1 MIKRGLLWLP
11 LFFLLGLLLS
21 SPSHAAASSFLKAN
35 VEYGQFKSLFSM
47 KDPVMIKDGRVLLPL
62 REIGDILGL
71 KVHWNQPQQ
80 RASLYGVNLELTLQ
94 LGSDVVYLNKKQK
107 KLKTSAE
114 VINGKL
120 YIPLRFVAEAVN
132 EDVKWNSNTKTL
144 SVGSNYVVGT
154 DKGIT
159 FWLNR
164 KNGEFYQAIGNKVPS
179 FIGTLEI
186 RGGELRHLQVQRLS
200 DNSSYVRLY
209 EAEGMSELGK
219 RSGQIFVKNGQ
230 IIKEAHFEFIGH
242 YPDTNA
248 YNLYD
253 LRDKVLFSD
262 GKHAEFLNHE
272 GEVVAYYNLGE
283 LTGKEDEIYM
293 IEYITD
299 YYMILREYGTQHLI
313 LYHRMREITAYV
325 HELLP
330 LPPTE
335 KQFLEEVALDRN
347 NEPDRELIIRFN
359 KQEENTLLF
368 LYKSKK
374 TGQVHSYPFNLTKL
388 KNESPRSSG

>member
-1 MIKRGLLWLP
+1 VIKRGLLWLP

-21 SPSHAAASSFLKAN
+21 SPSHAAASSFVKAN

-230 IIKEAHFEFIGH
+230 IIREAHFEFIGH

-330 LPPTE
+330 LPPAE

-368 LYKSKK
+368 LNKSKK

-388 KNESPRSSG
+388 KNESP

>member
-1 MIKRGLLWLP
+1 
-11 LFFLLGLLLS
+11 
-21 SPSHAAASSFLKAN
+21 
-35 VEYGQFKSLFSM
+35 
-47 KDPVMIKDGRVLLPL
+47 
-62 REIGDILGL
+62 
-71 KVHWNQPQQ
+71 
-80 RASLYGVNLELTLQ
+80 
-94 LGSDVVYLNKKQK
+94 
-107 KLKTSAE
+107 
-114 VINGKL
+114 
-120 YIPLRFVAEAVN
+120 
-132 EDVKWNSNTKTL
+132 
-144 SVGSNYVVGT
+144 
-154 DKGIT
+154 
-159 FWLNR
+159 
-164 KNGEFYQAIGNKVPS
+164 
-179 FIGTLEI
+179 
-186 RGGELRHLQVQRLS
+186 
-200 DNSSYVRLY
+200 
-209 EAEGMSELGK
+209 MSELGK

>member
-1 MIKRGLLWLP
+1 
-11 LFFLLGLLLS
+11 
-21 SPSHAAASSFLKAN
+21 
-35 VEYGQFKSLFSM
+35 M

-230 IIKEAHFEFIGH
+230 IIREAHFEFIGH

-330 LPPTE
+330 LPPAE

-368 LYKSKK
+368 LNKSKK

-388 KNESPRSSG
+388 KNESP

>member
-1 MIKRGLLWLP
+1 MIDVIKRALLWSA
-11 LFFLLGLLLS
+11 LFFMLWLLLP
-21 SPSHAAASSFLKAN
+21 SPSHAATSFVKAN
-35 VEYGQFKSLFSM
+35 VEYGQFKSLFTLE
-47 KDPVMIKDGRVLLPL
+47 DPVMMKDGRVLLPL
-62 REIGDILGL
+62 REVGDILGL

-80 RASLYGVNLELTLQ
+80 RASLYGVNLEMTLQ
-94 LGSDVVYLNKKQK
+94 PGNDAAYVNKEKK
-107 KLKTSAE
+107 KLQTSVE
-114 VINGKL
+114 VINEKL

-132 EDVKWNSNTKTL
+132 EEVKWDSHTKTL
-144 SVGSNYVVGT
+144 SVGSTYAVGT

-179 FIGTLEI
+179 FIGILDI
-186 RGGELRHLQVQRLS
+186 RVEELRHLQVDRLS
-200 DNSSYVRLY
+200 DHSSYVRLY
-209 EAEGMSELGK
+209 EAVGMSALGK
-219 RSGQIFVKNGQ
+219 RSGQVFVKNGQ
-230 IIKEAHFEFIGH
+230 IIKESHFGFRGY
-242 YPDTNA
+242 YPDTNT

-253 LRDKVLFSD
+253 LQEKLLFTD

-272 GEVVAYYNLGE
+272 GEVVASYNLGE
-283 LTGKEDEIYM
+283 LTGKEDEVYM
-293 IEYITD
+293 IEYVTD
-299 YYMILREYGTQHLI
+299 SYMILREYGTQHLI

-325 HELLP
+325 HEILP
-330 LPPTE
+330 LPPAE

-374 TGQVHSYPFNLTKL
+374 TGQVHSYPFNLSKL
-388 KNESPRSSG
+388 KNESP

>member
-1 MIKRGLLWLP
+1 M
-11 LFFLLGLLLS
+11 
-21 SPSHAAASSFLKAN
+21 
-35 VEYGQFKSLFSM
+35 
-47 KDPVMIKDGRVLLPL
+47 KDGRVLLPL
-62 REIGDILGL
+62 REVGDILGL
-71 KVHWNQPQQ
+71 KVHWNQAQQ
-80 RASLYGVNLELTLQ
+80 RASLYGVNLEMTLQ
-94 LGSDVVYLNKKQK
+94 PGNDAAYVNKEKK
-107 KLKTSAE
+107 KLQTSAE

-132 EDVKWNSNTKTL
+132 EEVKWNSHTKTL
-144 SVGSNYVVGT
+144 SVGSTYAVGT

-179 FIGTLEI
+179 FIGTLDI
-186 RGGELRHLQVQRLS
+186 RVEELRHLQVDRLS
-200 DNSSYVRLY
+200 DHSSYVRLY
-209 EAEGMSELGK
+209 EAVGMSALGK
-219 RSGQIFVKNGQ
+219 RSGQVFVKNGQ
-230 IIKEAHFEFIGH
+230 IIKESHFGFMGY
-242 YPDTNA
+242 YPDTNT

-253 LRDKVLFSD
+253 LQEKLLFTD

-272 GEVVAYYNLGE
+272 GEVVASYNLGE
-283 LTGKEDEIYM
+283 LTGKEDEVYM
-293 IEYITD
+293 IEYVTD
-299 YYMILREYGTQHLI
+299 SYMILREYGTQHLI

-325 HELLP
+325 HEILP
-330 LPPTE
+330 LPPAE

-374 TGQVHSYPFNLTKL
+374 TGQVHSYPFHLTKL
-388 KNESPRSSG
+388 KNESP

>member
-1 MIKRGLLWLP
+1 M
-11 LFFLLGLLLS
+11 
-21 SPSHAAASSFLKAN
+21 
-35 VEYGQFKSLFSM
+35 EYGQFKSLFSM
-47 KDPVMIKDGRVLLPL
+47 KDPVMIKDGRLLLPL

-179 FIGTLEI
+179 FIGTLEQGRGVEASSSPTTVRQQFVRPTI
-186 RGGELRHLQVQRLS
+186 RGRR
-200 DNSSYVRLY
+200 DVR
-209 EAEGMSELGK
+209 
-219 RSGQIFVKNGQ
+219 
-230 IIKEAHFEFIGH
+230 
-242 YPDTNA
+242 
-248 YNLYD
+248 
-253 LRDKVLFSD
+253 
-262 GKHAEFLNHE
+262 
-272 GEVVAYYNLGE
+272 
-283 LTGKEDEIYM
+283 
-293 IEYITD
+293 
-299 YYMILREYGTQHLI
+299 
-313 LYHRMREITAYV
+313 
-325 HELLP
+325 
-330 LPPTE
+330 
-335 KQFLEEVALDRN
+335 
-347 NEPDRELIIRFN
+347 IR
-359 KQEENTLLF
+359 
-368 LYKSKK
+368 
-374 TGQVHSYPFNLTKL
+374 
-388 KNESPRSSG
+388 

>member
-1 MIKRGLLWLP
+1 
-11 LFFLLGLLLS
+11 LLGLLLS
-21 SPSHAAASSFLKAN
+21 SPSHAAASSFVKAN

-230 IIKEAHFEFIGH
+230 IIREAHFEFIGH

-330 LPPTE
+330 LPPAE

-368 LYKSKK
+368 LNKSKK

-388 KNESPRSSG
+388 KNESP

>member
-1 MIKRGLLWLP
+1 
-11 LFFLLGLLLS
+11 
-21 SPSHAAASSFLKAN
+21 
-35 VEYGQFKSLFSM
+35 
-47 KDPVMIKDGRVLLPL
+47 
-62 REIGDILGL
+62 
-71 KVHWNQPQQ
+71 
-80 RASLYGVNLELTLQ
+80 
-94 LGSDVVYLNKKQK
+94 
-107 KLKTSAE
+107 
-114 VINGKL
+114 
-120 YIPLRFVAEAVN
+120 
-132 EDVKWNSNTKTL
+132 
-144 SVGSNYVVGT
+144 
-154 DKGIT
+154 
-159 FWLNR
+159 
-164 KNGEFYQAIGNKVPS
+164 
-179 FIGTLEI
+179 
-186 RGGELRHLQVQRLS
+186 
-200 DNSSYVRLY
+200 
-209 EAEGMSELGK
+209 MSELGK

-230 IIKEAHFEFIGH
+230 IIREAHFEFIGH

-330 LPPTE
+330 LPPAE

-368 LYKSKK
+368 LNKSKK

-388 KNESPRSSG
+388 KNESP

>member
-1 MIKRGLLWLP
+1 M
-11 LFFLLGLLLS
+11 LGLLLS
-21 SPSHAAASSFLKAN
+21 SPSHAAASSFVKAN

-230 IIKEAHFEFIGH
+230 IIREAHFEFIGH

-330 LPPTE
+330 LPPAE

-368 LYKSKK
+368 LNKSKK

-388 KNESPRSSG
+388 KNESP

>member
-21 SPSHAAASSFLKAN
+21 SPSHAAASSFVKAN

-230 IIKEAHFEFIGH
+230 IIREAHFEFIGH

-330 LPPTE
+330 LPPAE

-368 LYKSKK
+368 LNKSKK

-388 KNESPRSSG
+388 KNESP